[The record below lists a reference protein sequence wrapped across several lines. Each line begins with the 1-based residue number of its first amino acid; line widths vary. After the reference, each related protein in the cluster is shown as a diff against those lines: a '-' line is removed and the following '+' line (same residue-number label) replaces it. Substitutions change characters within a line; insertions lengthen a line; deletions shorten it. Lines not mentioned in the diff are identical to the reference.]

1 MKDNDSSV
9 AAFLAKVI
17 CNLWNFLCNNE
28 ELNNIQK
35 QLLTRKTRKEK

>member
-9 AAFLAKVI
+9 AAVLAKII
-17 CNLWNFLCNNE
+17 CNLWDFLCNNE

-35 QLLTRKTRKEK
+35 KILKKGN